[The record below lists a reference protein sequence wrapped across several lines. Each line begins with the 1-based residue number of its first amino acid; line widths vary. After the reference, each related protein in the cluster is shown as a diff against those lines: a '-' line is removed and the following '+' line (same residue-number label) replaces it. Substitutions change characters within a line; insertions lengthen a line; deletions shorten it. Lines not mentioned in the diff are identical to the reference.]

1 MQSKK
6 QSLIEAIINVGSG
19 FLLSIAT
26 WKLIITPIFGI
37 EANNGQVAIISGIFT
52 VLSIIRSYFWRRI
65 FNKFK

>member
-1 MQSKK
+1 MQSKRN
-6 QSLIEAIINVGSG
+6 SLIESIINVGSG

>member
-26 WKLIITPIFGI
+26 WKLIITPFFGI
-37 EANNGQVAIISGIFT
+37 GANNGQVAVISAIFT
-52 VLSIIRSYFWRRI
+52 ALSITRSYFWRRI